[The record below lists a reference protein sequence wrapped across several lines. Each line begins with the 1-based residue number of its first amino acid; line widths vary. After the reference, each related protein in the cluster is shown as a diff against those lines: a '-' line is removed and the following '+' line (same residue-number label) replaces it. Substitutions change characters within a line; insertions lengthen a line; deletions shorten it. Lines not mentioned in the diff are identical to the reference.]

1 MSYLTNKNLNA
12 DLLDG
17 KHAGNNAG
25 DIPVNNGTLNTNLN
39 ADLFDNYHA
48 GNASGNI
55 PVNNGILNT
64 NLNAS
69 FLDGA
74 EKSTDGTFAS
84 NSDSK
89 IPTEKA
95 IALFNVPGD
104 KGFTFN
110 SFINKFYKG
119 TGDTIVIPSF
129 KVKIASKTYFTD
141 SSVTLSVSDLD
152 TGTAFV
158 FGSDY
163 YIWAGTPTSGT
174 APMLKISLS
183 PSAPSGMTNPRIIGG
198 FHYGKI
204 RNSFTASDVSDAIL
218 SASVWDLTH
227 MPSCYILGLMDPTT
241 YQLGGMI
248 EVIPGRTWADIYLA
262 SDGGGTIPNKL
273 VYSKINVLPITGT
286 EGLSWYDFVIRA
298 GNVGKRLLTYAE
310 WTKLALGS
318 PQGLNES
325 NLNGWTKSFN
335 EARVKTAATVAGD
348 ADANYI
354 LGYNTSFLGARDC
367 VGNVWEWLDEMSIRQ
382 DSTSW
387 DWYNVL
393 DRGEMAASQDFG
405 QAYLPN
411 DYGMVAWIAGGNWA
425 DGVRAGARAVV
436 VSYCPW
442 FVYASGGCR
451 FACDSL

>member
-25 DIPVNNGTLNTNLN
+25 DIPVNNGT
-39 ADLFDNYHA
+39 
-48 GNASGNI
+48 
-55 PVNNGILNT
+55 LNT

-129 KVKIASKTYFTD
+129 KVKITSKTYFTD

-163 YIWAGTPTSGT
+163 YIWAGTPASGT

-183 PSAPSGMTNPRIIGG
+183 PSAPAGMTNPRIIGG

-204 RNSFTASDVSDAIL
+204 RNSITISDVSDGIVPN
-218 SASVWDLTH
+218 SCWDLNH
-227 MPSCYILGLMDPTT
+227 MPKCYLLGLADPAN
-241 YQLGGMI
+241 YQLGGMV
-248 EVIPGRTWADIYLA
+248 EVIPGSLWVDIYLV
-262 SDGGGTIPNKL
+262 SDGGGSGFNRKAF
-273 VYSKINVLPITGT
+273 SKINQIPLTGT
-286 EGLSWYDFVIRA
+286 EGLNWYDFVIRA
-298 GNVGKRLLTYAE
+298 RNVGKRLLTY
-310 WTKLALGS
+310 TK
-318 PQGLNES
+318 
-325 NLNGWTKSFN
+325 
-335 EARVKTAATVAGD
+335 
-348 ADANYI
+348 
-354 LGYNTSFLGARDC
+354 
-367 VGNVWEWLDEMSIRQ
+367 
-382 DSTSW
+382 
-387 DWYNVL
+387 
-393 DRGEMAASQDFG
+393 
-405 QAYLPN
+405 
-411 DYGMVAWIAGGNWA
+411 
-425 DGVRAGARAVV
+425 
-436 VSYCPW
+436 
-442 FVYASGGCR
+442 
-451 FACDSL
+451 